1 MVAKEERRWLITAGL
16 VILVITTIPYLAG
29 YFQQGE
35 DWRFTGF
42 LFGLEDGNSYIAKM
56 LTGTYGSWLF
66 RSPYSAMPQTGVV
79 AFLPYMLL
87 GRLVY
92 SPEAHDQLV
101 VIFHIYRLIAGGF
114 LIWTTYLFCS
124 IFIKNIGF
132 RRLASLMI
140 LIGGGL
146 GWISLIFPQG
156 NAGWGGSL
164 EFYSPEAF
172 GFLSLLGLPHLAM
185 ARGLLLLGFIFF
197 FRPPGGE
204 KWWINSVK
212 GGICWFFIGFFQPLT
227 IVSGYGI
234 LGCYFLILILR
245 TGLKK
250 WRSILPDV
258 RDAAVMAGIS
268 APWVLYNF
276 LSFNADPYLKAWYV
290 QNIISSPPVLDYLL
304 SFGLFLMA
312 GIPALVYIFKEKS
325 KEYFVLPAWILCAGI
340 LAYAPYNLQR
350 RFIDGVWVAVVIL
363 VFLSLLGIQN
373 KKNRFV
379 IGIVV
384 SLSLIAPLLVMMIM
398 SIGVIKPAE
407 PVYRAADEIRMVY
420 ALEKLVSPGD
430 IVLTDYKTAN
440 SLPAWVPVRVIAGH
454 GPESVNLKLA
464 LNDSENF
471 FSGEKD
477 IQWQLEYLKNNQ
489 VRYVVVTP
497 EIANE
502 YGWLPD
508 PELQVN
514 EVYNSHGYRVYR
526 VEKNNVP

>member
-16 VILVITTIPYLAG
+16 VILMITTIPYLAG

-87 GRLVY
+87 GRLAY
-92 SPEAHDQLV
+92 PPEAHDQLV
-101 VIFHIYRLIAGGF
+101 VIFHIYRLLAGGF

-124 IFIKNIGF
+124 IFINNIGF

-146 GWISLIFPQG
+146 GWTSLIMPQG

-185 ARGLLLLGFIFF
+185 SRGLLLLGFIFF
-197 FRPPGGE
+197 LRSQVGD
-204 KWWINSVK
+204 KRWSNAVK
-212 GGICWFFIGFFQPLT
+212 GGICWFLIGFFQPLT

-234 LGCYFLILILR
+234 FGCYFVIRILN
-245 TGLKK
+245 TGIRK
-250 WRSILPDV
+250 WRSILPDASI
-258 RDAAVMAGIS
+258 AAVMAGIS

-276 LSFNADPYLKAWYV
+276 LSFNTAPYLKAWYV

-304 SFGLFLMA
+304 SYGLFLA
-312 GIPALVYIFKEKS
+312 IGIPVLVHIFKVKS
-325 KEYFVLPAWILCAGI
+325 KEYLLLPSWILCAGL

-350 RFIDGVWVAVVIL
+350 RFIDGVWVTVVIL
-363 VFLSLLGIQN
+363 VFLSLQEIQRKSIRRVLG
-373 KKNRFV
+373 V
-379 IGIVV
+379 IV
-384 SLSLIAPLLVMMIM
+384 SLSFITPVLVMMVM

-407 PVYRAADEIRMVY
+407 PVYRPADEIKMVN
-420 ALEKLVSPGD
+420 ALEKQVSPGD
-430 IVLTDYKTAN
+430 ILLTDYKTAN

-454 GPESVNLKLA
+454 GPESVNLKLE
-464 LNDSENF
+464 LNNIDGF

-477 IQWQLEYLKNNQ
+477 IQWQREYLRKNQ
-489 VRYVVVTP
+489 VRYIVITP
-497 EIANE
+497 ETTKAHLWQPA
-502 YGWLPD
+502 GG
-508 PELQVN
+508 LQVN
-514 EVYNSHGYRVYR
+514 KIYDSRGYRVYR
-526 VEKNNVP
+526 VEMDYVP